1 MPFKR
6 WFFFSDECQ
15 TCDCVSQFM
24 GETGVYGIVI
34 GGDLKKMYC
43 SFEESY
49 TWTVRKALAL
59 KYNGGFFKK
68 KPLIPIC
75 NVENDIL
82 IFWKL
87 CVREGRKFY
96 DFWNY

>member
-1 MPFKR
+1 
-6 WFFFSDECQ
+6 
-15 TCDCVSQFM
+15 M

-34 GGDLKKMYC
+34 GGDLKKIYC
-43 SFEESY
+43 SFEERY

-59 KYNGGFFKK
+59 KYNGGFLKK

-82 IFWKL
+82 IF
-87 CVREGRKFY
+87 
-96 DFWNY
+96 